1 MILKLVKALLQRGRK
16 KRQKKAKRRVRRF
29 FRKLLGSVLMLALA
43 AVGTYLSYENR
54 HEIVAALKTK
64 VGAKLKKA

>member
-1 MILKLVKALLQRGRK
+1 MIFNLIKKLLQRGRK
-16 KRQKKAKRRVRRF
+16 KRQKKAKRRIRRF

-43 AVGTYLSYENR
+43 ASGTYFGYQNR
-54 HEIVAALKTK
+54 HEIVSALKAK

>member
-1 MILKLVKALLQRGRK
+1 MILKLVKRLLQRGRK
-16 KRQKKAKRRVRRF
+16 KRQKKAKRRIRRF

-43 AVGTYLSYENR
+43 AAGTYFSYLNRQEILSS
-54 HEIVAALKTK
+54 LKAK